1 MFFFVNCCDG
11 ASCEN
16 RDVRGVESGR
26 TSPRPRRGATPPAT
40 TVSSS
45 SLFVRH
51 RHAAAGPTLILAA
64 ICVFLFLHPFTHSSK
79 FLVCPFVFYLPANK
93 NCSFVATCQIFQT
106 LLLTLSVCRR
116 GFYTSLIS
124 VLMYRGC

>member
-1 MFFFVNCCDG
+1 
-11 ASCEN
+11 
-16 RDVRGVESGR
+16 
-26 TSPRPRRGATPPAT
+26 
-40 TVSSS
+40 
-45 SLFVRH
+45 
-51 RHAAAGPTLILAA
+51 
-64 ICVFLFLHPFTHSSK
+64 
-79 FLVCPFVFYLPANK
+79 VCPFVFYLPANK